1 MEKAARKLSIAL
13 EDTIYS
19 DLERLVPSKLRQN
32 VINEALRK
40 ELEIIRRKKAAAK
53 LLSQTA
59 SIKKFS
65 GKQITGAISRD
76 RGAH

>member
-40 ELEIIRRKKAAAK
+40 ELEIIRRNKAAAK

-59 SIKKFS
+59 SE
-65 GKQITGAISRD
+65 
-76 RGAH
+76 

>member
-1 MEKAARKLSIAL
+1 MGKAARKLNIAL

-19 DLERLVPSKLRQN
+19 DLERLVPSKMRQD

-40 ELEIIRRKKAAAK
+40 ELEIIRRKKAASK
-53 LLSQTA
+53 LLSQTV

-65 GKQITGAISRD
+65 GKQITGAVSRD
-76 RGAH
+76 RGVH